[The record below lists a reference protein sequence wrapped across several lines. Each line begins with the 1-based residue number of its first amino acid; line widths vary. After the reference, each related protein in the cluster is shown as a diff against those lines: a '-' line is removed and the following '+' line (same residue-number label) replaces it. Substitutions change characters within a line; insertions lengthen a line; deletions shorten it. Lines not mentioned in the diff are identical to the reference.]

1 MDLIRGR
8 HLLTTPIS
16 RELWHALQQRSRASG
31 QSVAHIVQRTLAE
44 ALDLDHDAVFQVSTS
59 GAIFDGVFEG
69 FVTIAD
75 LRRHGDFG
83 IGTFDSIDGELI
95 MLDGQCYQARSD
107 GSVQVAAD
115 DALTPFASVCWH
127 QGDLRFEATGP
138 VTWPEL
144 ERILDTHRAS
154 ENATV
159 GIRGDGRFQRL
170 HLRAAC
176 RAESG
181 TDLATATRGQAE
193 FVHEDVSGTLVGFWT
208 PEFARAIGIP
218 GYHVHFISDDRTI
231 GGHVLDLQASALS
244 VECNW
249 TNDLRIAMPSQGAF
263 LTADLEGPDAATVK
277 AVEGQAAAARSL

>member
-1 MDLIRGR
+1 MPR

-16 RELWHALQQRSRASG
+16 RELWHALQQRSRSSG
-31 QSVAHIVQRTLAE
+31 QSIADIVQRTLAE

-69 FVTIAD
+69 FVTIGD

-83 IGTFDSIDGELI
+83 IGTFDAIDGELI
-95 MLDGQCYQARSD
+95 MLDGHCYQARSD
-107 GSVQVAAD
+107 GSVRQAPD

-127 QGDLRFEATGP
+127 QADLRVEVREP
-138 VTWPEL
+138 ISWPEL
-144 ERILDTHRAS
+144 ERLLDQHRPT

-159 GIRGDGRFQRL
+159 GIRCDGRFDRL

-193 FVHEDVSGTLVGFWT
+193 FVHGRISGTLVGFWT
-208 PEFARAIGIP
+208 PAFARSIGIP
-218 GYHVHFISDDRTI
+218 GYHVHFISDDRAI
-231 GGHVLDLQASALS
+231 GGHVLDLQAANLTI
-244 VECNW
+244 ECNW

-263 LTADLEGPDAATVK
+263 LSADLHGPDDATVR
-277 AVEGQAAAARSL
+277 AVEGQAAAFRDSRT